1 MLAHPYPTPPSPHQP
16 GAGKPTKT
24 PAHTPHTPHK
34 IPRQQEGQAA
44 SLLGGGVTGGSRL
57 VEGGAPGVG
66 RSDLR
71 QSSKPRR
78 RCPAR
83 QPDTREACRVGVCWS
98 RVRGYWWEPV
108 GRGRGAGGGAQRLT
122 PVEQATPAAHRPPA
136 RHARSLSGGSLL
148 VEGEGVLVGAGW
160 SRAGRLLFATNSGVG
175 SPLTWPPGKRSLTE
189 GSPKGCWQF
198 QVSRQAMD
206 AVGGVTGIGAT
217 VTTAAATV
225 ENHVG

>member
-44 SLLGGGVTGGSRL
+44 SLLGGGVTGGSRV

-98 RVRGYWWEPV
+98 RVGGV
-108 GRGRGAGGGAQRLT
+108 AGGSR
-122 PVEQATPAAHRPPA
+122 
-136 RHARSLSGGSLL
+136 L
-148 VEGEGVLVGAGW
+148 VEGGAPSLRHQLRGGVAPDLATGKEIADGGK
-160 SRAGRLLFATNSGVG
+160 SERLLAVPGEPTGDGCSRRSHGNWGDSHNRRCDSREPCRVRPVSGFDERAQFASER
-175 SPLTWPPGKRSLTE
+175 SPAMAM
-189 GSPKGCWQF
+189 KGG
-198 QVSRQAMD
+198 RKD
-206 AVGGVTGIGAT
+206 R
-217 VTTAAATV
+217 
-225 ENHVG
+225 